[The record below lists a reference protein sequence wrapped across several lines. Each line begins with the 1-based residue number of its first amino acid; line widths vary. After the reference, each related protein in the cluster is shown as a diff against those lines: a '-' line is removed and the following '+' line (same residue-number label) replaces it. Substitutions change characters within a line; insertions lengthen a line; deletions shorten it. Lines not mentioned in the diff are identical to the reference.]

1 VSTSPTIQVDP
12 ASVDVAGLSIATATP
27 SASNPRLGS
36 VYDPV
41 TWAAAAPIW
50 LHPMADGRFLM
61 ACARRWHDAVPVAG
75 GYTSFTE
82 DLSPS
87 WCVLDGPT
95 GRRSTVPD
103 SPISIPMR
111 TATGSA
117 VLTAGASRPPG
128 NLYLLNA
135 VTIAGSPQAV
145 LQSFQVRTNGSVVL
159 VAEELLPT
167 ATVGTETVIFD
178 HGLQYDTPYLVV
190 YGADFD
196 GNLYRLRKPW
206 GRVGVNK
213 RTQVTPQ
220 DYGDVVGMQVG
231 WEFYGNTGYSFNPTE
246 LSALT
251 AATGAWTSQGP
262 LSFAAY
268 RGQVLATTVL
278 DTGGTITGQQW
289 ISNKGRPFTKT
300 GFPVALGS
308 TSDGSYLGG
317 GIQLQAQLGANPA
330 ASAMTGSVLVGFP
343 YCTWTKSSSAGV
355 SSLNVAWDLWTV
367 E

>member
-1 VSTSPTIQVDP
+1 
-12 ASVDVAGLSIATATP
+12 
-27 SASNPRLGS
+27 
-36 VYDPV
+36 
-41 TWAAAAPIW
+41 
-50 LHPMADGRFLM
+50 MADGRFLM
-61 ACARRWHDAVPVAG
+61 ACARRWYAASPAGGQPG

-111 TATGSA
+111 TATDTA

-128 NLYLLNA
+128 NLYLLYA

-167 ATVGTETVIFD
+167 VMVGPETVIFD

-196 GNLYRLRKPW
+196 GNLYRMRKPW
-206 GRVGVNK
+206 GRIGVTK

-231 WEFYGNTGYSFNPTE
+231 WQFYGDTGYSFNPTE
-246 LSALT
+246 LSALKI
-251 AATGAWTSQGP
+251 ATGAWTSQGP

-268 RGQVLATTVL
+268 RDRVLATTVL
-278 DTGGTITGQQW
+278 ATGPTITGQQW
-289 ISNKGRPFTKT
+289 ISNKGRPLT
-300 GFPVALGS
+300 PVGSPVPLGS
-308 TSDGSYLGG
+308 TADGSYLGG
-317 GIQLQAQLGANPA
+317 GIQLQPQLGANPA
-330 ASAMTGSVLVGFP
+330 ASAMTGSVLAGFP
-343 YCTWTKSSSAGV
+343 YLITIKSVTTGV
-355 SSLNVAWDLWTV
+355 SSLNVSWDLWTV
-367 E
+367 G